1 MGAVIVALCFPIP
14 AAAQTYT
21 IPYEGDGARPIVTVA
36 IDGAPA
42 RMLVDTGSRFVALSS
57 ARAKARDAPRYP
69 VAAATG
75 LVMARLVTFSRIEAG
90 GAVSEMVEGA
100 ILDAAPNGVD
110 GLLGQSFLADFI
122 VTLDPARRVMELHAP
137 DEERDP
143 AGLHPRRWW
152 TARFNWFGPARELF
166 EAMSAASPPGLSA
179 ARTPGGLTPRDV
191 ARLRDHYTALTREL
205 DRIADG
211 ARVPPT
217 WREIRSQPQPL
228 VVQ

>member
-1 MGAVIVALCFPIP
+1 MGAVIIALCFPIP

-21 IPYEGDGARPIVTVA
+21 IPYVEGGVRPVVTVS

-42 RMLVDTGSRFVALSS
+42 RMLVDTGSRFVALSG
-57 ARAKARDAPRYP
+57 ARAKAQDAPRYP

-75 LVMARLVTFSRIEAG
+75 LVMARLVTFSRVEAG

-100 ILDAAPNGVD
+100 LLDAAPNGVD

-122 VTLDPARRVMELHAP
+122 VTLDPARRVMELRAP
-137 DEERDP
+137 DEERDH

-152 TARFNWFGPARELF
+152 TARFNRFGAARELF
-166 EAMSAASPPGLSA
+166 EAMAAASPPGLSA

-205 DRIADG
+205 ARIADN
-211 ARVPPT
+211 ARVPPA